1 PLTPLQK
8 GLLFHSLY
16 NREDAAY
23 FEQLNCRLE
32 GNISVDAVNQAWQIL
47 IDRHSILRTAI
58 ITKGQTEPVQI
69 VFRNLVFKV
78 AQEDWRGLNEPAQK
92 QRLQNFLE
100 ADRRQGFI
108 LNRPP
113 LMRVT
118 LIRLGEQS
126 WEMVWSHHHLLL
138 DGWSQTPL
146 MREFFLLH
154 QAICDKV
161 EISLPPARPFSDFL
175 HWLKQK
181 NPVEGETFWR
191 QYISGFESPT
201 PLLIIPNRKP
211 SGSAKSVEVR
221 FSIDRQETN
230 LLSQL
235 ARQCNV
241 TLNTII
247 QGAWGILLNRYSR
260 NEDVVYGITVAGRPP
275 ELPGV
280 ESMIGL
286 FINTLPLRVIVSGE
300 ETLDTWLQKLQQ
312 QQVQMRQ
319 FEHTSLLDIQRYS
332 DVPLGQPLFES
343 LLAFENFPVDKSLRA
358 VDFGLQITQAS
369 FFETT
374 HYPLTLVVIPGE
386 KLLFKLTYNSER
398 FDAKGIEL
406 LLQHL
411 YHLLLNMVRAPQAR
425 LKSLSIL
432 SPNDLG
438 KGENPVPGSAT
449 KVTLAQWFA
458 NTVSQYG
465 DRTAVS
471 YGQENLTYH
480 ELDTRAHQVAQ
491 FLQKQ
496 GIGPDKRVVICLER
510 SPELIIAML
519 GVVKAGGVYVSVD
532 PASPQERIQ
541 YTVTDCEAQ
550 LILTTTSLSSLFLS
564 GQKLHAFSEEGQKP
578 GISKIPGFSGIAIYT
593 NKTDKYRENTVDQTE
608 TLKPENGA
616 YVIYTSGSTGQPK
629 GVLVSQHNVT
639 RLFKST
645 EHWFGF
651 NEKDTWTFFHSFA
664 FDFSVWEIWGAL
676 LYGGR
681 LVIVPYGLSRNPKSF
696 LQLIQ
701 EEKVTVLNQ
710 TPSAFTQLLVAE
722 NTLPSPEP
730 TTLRYV
736 IFGGEA
742 LNLQSLR
749 PWFERHGEERTR
761 LVNMYGITETTVHVT
776 YRPISKK
783 DLENASGSVI
793 GQPIPDLHLY
803 LLDPYGNQ
811 VPTGVIGEMY
821 VGGDGVACG
830 YLNKP
835 QQNAQH

>member
-1 PLTPLQK
+1 MSLKGKIQDIFPLTPIQK

-16 NREDAAY
+16 NREDGAY

-32 GNISVDAVNQAWQIL
+32 GSISVDAVNQAWQIL
-47 IDRHSILRTAI
+47 VDRHSILRTAI

-69 VFRNLVFKV
+69 VFRNIVFKV
-78 AQEDWRGLNEPAQK
+78 AQEDWRGLNESAQK
-92 QRLQNFLE
+92 QRLQHFLE
-100 ADRRQGFI
+100 ADRRLGFV

-154 QAICDKV
+154 KAICENV
-161 EISLPPARPFSDFL
+161 EVSLPPARPFSDFL
-175 HWLKQK
+175 YWLKQK

-201 PLLIIPNRKP
+201 PLLIVPNRKP

-221 FSIDRQETN
+221 FSIDRKETE

-247 QGAWGILLNRYSR
+247 QGAWAILLNRYSR

-300 ETLDTWLQKLQQ
+300 ETLDTWLQKLQH

-358 VDFGLQITQAS
+358 VDFGLRITQAS

-398 FDAKGIEL
+398 FDEAGIEL

-411 YHLLLNMVRAPQAR
+411 YHLLLNMVHASKAL

-432 SPNDLG
+432 SPDDLG
-438 KGENPVPGSAT
+438 KGEAKEGWNVPFSGRAT

-465 DRTAVS
+465 DHTALS

-510 SPELIIAML
+510 SPELIVAML
-519 GVVKAGGVYVSVD
+519 GVVKAGGVYVPVD
-532 PASPQERIQ
+532 PASPLERIH

-564 GQKLHAFSEEGQKP
+564 SQKLHAGQKP
-578 GISKIPGFSGIAIYT
+578 GISKIPGFSGVALI
-593 NKTDKYRENTVDQTE
+593 NSKTTEQSRE

-639 RLFKST
+639 RLFRST
-645 EHWFGF
+645 EHWFRF

-696 LQLIQ
+696 LQLIR

-722 NTLPSPEP
+722 NTSPSAEP

-776 YRPISKK
+776 YRLINRK

-803 LLDPYGNQ
+803 
-811 VPTGVIGEMY
+811 PTPMGIKSQL
-821 VGGDGVACG
+821 A
-830 YLNKP
+830 
-835 QQNAQH
+835 